1 MNGVNSPWNLLV
13 SLGSIV
19 VAIVIS
25 RFLAVR
31 IAETLN
37 KRNNERKHPLQTRA
51 GGALL
56 FAVIFVVVWCGVSFL
71 AYLPWWLVR
80 L

>member
-1 MNGVNSPWNLLV
+1 MNDVNSPLNLLV

-25 RFLAVR
+25 RFLTVR
-31 IAETLN
+31 ITETLN
-37 KRNNERKHPLQTRA
+37 KRAKKKTHPLQTPA

-56 FAVIFVVVWCGVSFL
+56 FAVIFVVVWCVVSFIV
-71 AYLPWWLVR
+71 YLPWLLVR